1 MSLLLDTH
9 ALLWWLTD
17 DPILSTPARD
27 ALADPAQDLFVSAA
41 SAWEIA
47 IKSNMGKLHV
57 TSDWLES
64 VEAGGITPLDM
75 SIRHAKDA
83 GDLPFLHRD
92 PFDRMIVAQAQA
104 LGLTIVTRDRN
115 IARYGVPVLRA

>member
-17 DPILSTPARD
+17 DPILSTPARE

-75 SIRHAKDA
+75 P
-83 GDLPFLHRD
+83 LLHRD

-115 IARYGVPVLRA
+115 IARYDVPVLRA